1 VSASEGLRPRQGF
14 ECKLCHLIRTESSRV
29 AWRQKRSF
37 AMGMKHPV
45 RVRWY
50 TILLAVVLGGI
61 LAAARGRSRSNI
73 VVVLTRQPWRTD
85 QQPIQRRTWRTFRR
99 WVELLLPVQSS
110 LRNWRHGAGCQHL
123 GGAQERPMDDLST
136 AEFLEGGPTVSG
148 RHADQF
154 HVAARWRRDAEGGT
168 T

>member
-1 VSASEGLRPRQGF
+1 
-14 ECKLCHLIRTESSRV
+14 
-29 AWRQKRSF
+29 
-37 AMGMKHPV
+37 MGMKHPV

-99 WVELLLPVQSS
+99 WVELYFLSNRPCGTGDTVLDANIWVARRSAPWTISVPQSS
-110 LRNWRHGAGCQHL
+110 WKEGLR
-123 GGAQERPMDDLST
+123 
-136 AEFLEGGPTVSG
+136 
-148 RHADQF
+148 
-154 HVAARWRRDAEGGT
+154 
-168 T
+168 